1 MSYNGHKN
9 YQTWNVLLWI
19 NNDEGLYNIARSE
32 KSYDDF
38 VATMRELGGK
48 IAFETPDGVAW
59 NDSAIDR
66 ETINADWIQD
76 FIEDAA

>member
-1 MSYNGHKN
+1 MTYNGHKN

-38 VATMRELGGK
+38 VETMNQLGGK
-48 IAFETPDGVAW
+48 IAFQTPDGVAW
-59 NDSAIDR
+59 NDSGIDR
-66 ETINADWIQD
+66 ESINENWISD
-76 FIEDAA
+76 FVEDAT